1 MKEGEK
7 YEINQSIVSIKNI
20 GLTYVNSI
28 PSLSGIYDFLGFWGL
43 YLMRTKS
50 PSFKF
55 PNGACDTIPIGTLA
69 ILCVFT
75 F

>member
-1 MKEGEK
+1 MP
-7 YEINQSIVSIKNI
+7 
-20 GLTYVNSI
+20 T
-28 PSLSGIYDFLGFWGL
+28 LSGIYAFLGFWGL
-43 YLMRTKS
+43 NLMRTES

-55 PNGACDTIPIGTLA
+55 PNGACDAIPIGILA